1 MGALNQLVS
10 RFAGGRR
17 AGGRPTTG
25 GMGTTGH
32 AGPTGAGGG
41 RAQDEAIGRGVRSV
55 LGKLRKR

>member
-25 GMGTTGH
+25 ATGH
-32 AGPTGAGGG
+32 GGSTGGGG
-41 RAQDEAIGRGVRSV
+41 RGQDEAIGRGVRSV